1 MVTKSIGRKILL
13 SMGLM
18 ALMQSVLAQTGSVA
32 ATVQLIPASE
42 IMSAPMGAP
51 SDPIESLDIVP
62 LASGGAWANS
72 AGGPTLYNKGVYYY
86 LQLNPVGSIPATATI
101 TSVVWSWG
109 LSRYPTGL
117 IVYLCHDT
125 TSACIN
131 VTSTGSGTTSSFNGR
146 LANKKMIYAFG
157 VAGSGSVSPPAYG
170 QVDQVIVNYQY

>member
-1 MVTKSIGRKILL
+1 MVTKSIFGKILL
-13 SMGLM
+13 SISLM
-18 ALMQSVLAQTGSVA
+18 ALMQSAIAQTGSVA

-42 IMSAPMGAP
+42 IMSAPMGLP
-51 SDPIESLDIVP
+51 TDPVDSLDIVP
-62 LASGGAWANS
+62 LASGGAWSNS

-86 LQLNPVGSIPATATI
+86 LTLNPVGSIPATATI

-109 LSRYPTGL
+109 LTSYPTGL
-117 IVYLCHDT
+117 VVYLCHDT

-131 VTSTGSGTTSSFNGR
+131 VTSSGSGSTTSFNGL

-157 VAGSGSVSPPAYG
+157 VAGSGTVSPTAYG